1 MNSEITPFETTN
13 NLFVSFE
20 IESNNS
26 ALNEQL
32 TVRKVSLEADLLKW
46 RSAPDR
52 NDRPVRRIDRR
63 LILASSEFRNFEAVR
78 QRVSK
83 LTSERNVR
91 FLKPRWTF

>member
-1 MNSEITPFETTN
+1 MQESNNPFVSFKFVSFEAVKFKSVEFRICEHRRGNSEITPFETTN

-52 NDRPVRRIDRR
+52 NDRPV
-63 LILASSEFRNFEAVR
+63 
-78 QRVSK
+78 
-83 LTSERNVR
+83 
-91 FLKPRWTF
+91 